1 MSSLSL
7 LPIKT
12 HTLCLCISLFV
23 SHLSTKVSFTHS
35 PTQCHTL
42 KLPLSHTFYVSLLG
56 RYILRLWHV
65 QAHALPT
72 DRGTNSLSVSL
83 VTYFS
88 WSLSLFF
95 YITLFVSLC
104 ISSLAYL
111 SVFLSFSLSFYITYL
126 KVNCSLSQIVCVSF
140 CHHLTM
146 FLSPFLVLPSESTCL
161 SLSLFHTLFNS
172 VILTVKPTH
181 TFSITQS
188 LSHTHNTQTSLF
200 KCSSEAQ
207 TLTHKFTLRLW
218 GKKMTRQ
225 QQQKVEMSVGILVWI
240 QPNALTKN
248 LIEII
253 ICSH

>member
-1 MSSLSL
+1 MTWFELGLCHLSL

-126 KVNCSLSQIVCVSF
+126 KVNRSLSLSF
-140 CHHLTM
+140 SNCMCLV
-146 FLSPFLVLPSESTCL
+146 LSPFDYVSLSLSSSAFRVYL
-161 SLSLFHTLFNS
+161 SLSL
-172 VILTVKPTH
+172 
-181 TFSITQS
+181 S
-188 LSHTHNTQTSLF
+188 LSHTLQFCHTYCQTHTHFLYHTVSLSHTQHSN
-200 KCSSEAQ
+200 
-207 TLTHKFTLRLW
+207 
-218 GKKMTRQ
+218 
-225 QQQKVEMSVGILVWI
+225 V
-240 QPNALTKN
+240 
-248 LIEII
+248 LI
-253 ICSH
+253 